1 MEDVRKHGF
10 FREELMRA
18 INEHPTMVTATRR
31 VLAYLALATH
41 NGYGGSPE
49 MLGACFP
56 SNKKI
61 IEALGYSRQT
71 ITKAIKDA
79 NENYGLGVR
88 QYRKH
93 GRKGAK
99 YYYDWEEFFDGA
111 QNAPDRFIPD
121 GHEEIWI
128 GVREFPQNESEGGE
142 SPQPE
147 GDESTKDDNNPTDLV
162 DTLDDSPSD
171 NATDSTVAIETT
183 EVING
188 ESSDDEWRDSYVRTS
203 DAIEEAPKQSLS
215 NQAVD

>member
-10 FREELMRA
+10 FREELIRA

-93 GRKGAK
+93 GRKGLNIIMTGKSSLMALK
-99 YYYDWEEFFDGA
+99 MLL
-111 QNAPDRFIPD
+111 
-121 GHEEIWI
+121 
-128 GVREFPQNESEGGE
+128 
-142 SPQPE
+142 
-147 GDESTKDDNNPTDLV
+147 T
-162 DTLDDSPSD
+162 
-171 NATDSTVAIETT
+171 ATSQMVMKRY
-183 EVING
+183 G
-188 ESSDDEWRDSYVRTS
+188 
-203 DAIEEAPKQSLS
+203 
-215 NQAVD
+215 